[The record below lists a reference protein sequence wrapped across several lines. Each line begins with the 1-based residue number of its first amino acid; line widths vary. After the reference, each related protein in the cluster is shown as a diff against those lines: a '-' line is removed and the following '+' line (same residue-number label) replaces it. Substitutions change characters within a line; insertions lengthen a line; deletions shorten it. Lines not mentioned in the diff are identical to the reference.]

1 VRLSGPWLAPL
12 EADPWRVFRPKQ
24 RDSPASIGLKCAW
37 SLQSP
42 TNFAENVRSSAMH
55 FVRVL
60 FVFNNIPASVDL
72 KKEFFRFAVL
82 TEPKPA
88 RWQFV
93 D

>member
-12 EADPWRVFRPKQ
+12 EAGPWRVFRPKQ
-24 RDSPASIGLKCAW
+24 RDFPASDGLNCAG
-37 SLQSP
+37 SRQNPS
-42 TNFAENVRSSAMH
+42 NFAENVRSSAMH

-60 FVFNNIPASVDL
+60 FVFNNIPASIDT
-72 KKEFFRFAVL
+72 KKEFFLFAAL
-82 TEPKPA
+82 AEPKPG